1 MKYDTIIVGA
11 GSAGSIVAT
20 RLTEDPSRSVLLLEA
35 GPDYPDFE
43 QLPEELKFGY
53 ATATDIMV
61 SDEHNWQFIGRTTDK
76 AEPMMVPRG
85 KVTGGS
91 SAINGQMFLRGVPED
106 YDAWASMG
114 NDQWGFQDLLP
125 YFRKLE
131 TDNDFSDD
139 FHGTEGPIIARRFK
153 REEWLPAQTAF
164 YNACKAAGY
173 SESEDLNNPD
183 STGVSPTPYNNP
195 KGIRISTALGYLD
208 MSRHR
213 LNLTIRANCTTNRII
228 FKGKRAVSVE
238 VESGGE
244 NFLAEAEEIIL
255 CGGAVG
261 SPQLLLLSG
270 VGPADHLR
278 SLDIPMVHD
287 LPGVGQ
293 NLRDHPIV
301 YLTWRTKPDF
311 PLDGFAP
318 RGQLCLR
325 YTALGSDLRNDMI
338 IIMSNYATER
348 VNRGGD
354 RMEPLGIRMIVA
366 LYLAKGAGE
375 LKLQSRD
382 PGVQPFLD
390 YNYLQE
396 EFDRQRLREGV
407 HIALKLGE
415 HKDFQDIVVERTE
428 PLDSDLE
435 SDDALDDWLMRE
447 ATTGQHISGTCKMG
461 PASDP
466 LAVVDQ
472 HGRVH
477 GMEGLRIVDASVMPD
492 CIRANTNVTTMMIG
506 ERISDF
512 IKNRE

>member
-1 MKYDTIIVGA
+1 V
-11 GSAGSIVAT
+11 
-20 RLTEDPSRSVLLLEA
+20 
-35 GPDYPDFE
+35 
-43 QLPEELKFGY
+43 
-53 ATATDIMV
+53 
-61 SDEHNWQFIGRTTDK
+61 
-76 AEPMMVPRG
+76 
-85 KVTGGS
+85 
-91 SAINGQMFLRGVPED
+91 
-106 YDAWASMG
+106 
-114 NDQWGFQDLLP
+114 
-125 YFRKLE
+125 
-131 TDNDFSDD
+131 
-139 FHGTEGPIIARRFK
+139 
-153 REEWLPAQTAF
+153 
-164 YNACKAAGY
+164 
-173 SESEDLNNPD
+173 
-183 STGVSPTPYNNP
+183 
-195 KGIRISTALGYLD
+195 
-208 MSRHR
+208 
-213 LNLTIRANCTTNRII
+213 
-228 FKGKRAVSVE
+228 
-238 VESGGE
+238 
-244 NFLAEAEEIIL
+244 AEAEEIIL

-278 SLDIPMVHD
+278 SLDIPVVHD

-301 YLTWRTKPDF
+301 FLTWRTKPGF
-311 PLDGFAP
+311 SLDGFAP
-318 RGQLCLR
+318 RGQVCLR
-325 YTALGSDLRNDMI
+325 YTAQGSDLRNDMI

-354 RMEPLGIRMIVA
+354 RMEPLGIRMTVA
-366 LYLAKGAGE
+366 LYLAKGSGE

-382 PGVQPFLD
+382 PGIQPILD

-447 ATTGQHISGTCKMG
+447 ATTGQHISCTCKMG

-477 GMEGLRIVDASVMPD
+477 GMEGLRVVDASVMPD

-506 ERISDF
+506 ERMSDF
-512 IKNRE
+512 IRSRE